1 MGIGNSPSITGP
13 YNAEGLGGHRLGQ
26 REYNLGLVD
35 ELAAGQGLED
45 AQVHLVAALGD
56 EVGNHRGIDY
66 EVLQIEFALIE
77 KREEENL
84 NQLRSRVAKLIKYYH
99 RKGTLVRHV
108 REL

>member
-77 KREEENL
+77 KRERGGEFKSIE
-84 NQLRSRVAKLIKYYH
+84 IKGCEIDKILPPEGDT
-99 RKGTLVRHV
+99 RTACS
-108 REL
+108 